1 MKQQLFNIRLKIK
14 QMMHLVAKQL
24 RVPHHCLLC
33 TTSVTQ
39 HMLCESCFFELPWHT
54 APKCAQCHLPSNH
67 EICGKCLKSPP
78 FFDSTIS
85 VYRYDFPINHMI
97 GQYKYQEA
105 LHISAFFAKALLK
118 TLKQT
123 PLTNKNNMARPI
135 IDLIIPMPMHTL
147 RLQERGFN
155 QAVEIAKKVS
165 EVLSIAI
172 DYTACKRVV
181 HNPPQASLP
190 LKKRQHNVAGVFVC
204 QKSLAGLNVAII
216 DDVMTTGASL
226 NELARTL
233 KNAGAQYVECWVIAR
248 TLPK

>member
-1 MKQQLFNIRLKIK
+1 
-14 QMMHLVAKQL
+14 MMHLVAKQL

-54 APKCAQCHLPSNH
+54 APKCAQCHIPSNH

-78 FFDSTIS
+78 YFDSTIS

-105 LHISAFFAKALLK
+105 LHISAFFANALLK
-118 TLKQT
+118 TLRQT
-123 PLTNKNNMARPI
+123 PFTNKNNMARPI

-155 QAVEIAKKVS
+155 QAVEIAKKYQKCLVLPS
-165 EVLSIAI
+165 ITLPASALSII
-172 DYTACKRVV
+172 HHRRACR
-181 HNPPQASLP
+181 
-190 LKKRQHNVAGVFVC
+190 LKKGN
-204 QKSLAGLNVAII
+204 I
-216 DDVMTTGASL
+216 
-226 NELARTL
+226 TL
-233 KNAGAQYVECWVIAR
+233 QACLYVKN
-248 TLPK
+248 L